1 MSPRILPILVLAA
14 LAFQAEADVTILHQ
28 FRLGDDDPG
37 AIAGNL
43 FNITTVDSEGSADLH
58 RKGSVFYSSDVPFP
72 ALDGK
77 TNAFSATFTGELPTE
92 LSASSSLL
100 PFDDN
105 FGMELYVKILTGGG
119 FRSYPLASD
128 AGALWDG
135 FNLEILR
142 GGFTGHVNQ
151 FVGNL
156 SFPTPGTWYHLALVR
171 DQGVNRFYV
180 DGRDRGTSLYT
191 PNPERTFF
199 QIGGHSSTGHA
210 LHGLI
215 DEVRL
220 FTFEPGEFSTKD
232 LLINQVP
239 EPATTGL
246 VAVGLMGL
254 LTCMRRR
261 RNRSRTPSPFRG
273 SGSPTQ
279 ILSRTLPAMVI
290 AALSVASHA
299 GVKPQGYYRLGD
311 DDPGAVS
318 GALFN
323 STSTD
328 SGGSR
333 DLTRTGEVLYS
344 SDVPFPVIAGQ
355 TNTFSARF
363 HDFFADLSY
372 GSRLMQATDNFGLE
386 LFVKVLSTE
395 KNGDS
400 GLTYDGKA
408 GSTGFGLL
416 RTGMQFQATLG
427 PGNEPAVHFGHTDF
441 VLDRWYHL
449 ALVRDEG
456 VSTFY
461 VDGVAFGTSTVT
473 PAAGSLPFRIGSS
486 VGRNT
491 LDGLIDEVR
500 LFTFQPGTF
509 TTQDLLIN
517 QVPEPATA
525 GLLAVGLTTLLTR
538 KRRRIQPRNPMQF
551 PQGSRT

>member
-1 MSPRILPILVLAA
+1 MSPRTLPLLVFAA
-14 LAFQAEADVTILHQ
+14 MASQVAADVTILHE

-37 AIAGNL
+37 ALAGEL
-43 FNITTVDSEGSADLH
+43 FNPTTIDSAGSADLN

-72 ALDGK
+72 SLDGT
-77 TNAFSATFTGELPTE
+77 TNAFSARFTGELPTE

-100 PFDDN
+100 PFADN
-105 FGMELYVKILTGGG
+105 FGMELYVKILNRELY
-119 FRSYPLASD
+119 RSYPLVSD
-128 AGALWDG
+128 AGPLWDG
-135 FNLEILR
+135 FSLEVR
-142 GGFTGHVNQ
+142 RNQFTGLVGQ
-151 FVGNL
+151 SVGNWW
-156 SFPTPGTWYHLALVR
+156 SPSEDRWYHLALVR

-180 DGRDRGTSLYT
+180 DGWERGTSLLI

-199 QIGGHSSTGHA
+199 QIGGHSSMHA
-210 LHGLI
+210 IGGLI

-220 FTFEPGEFSTKD
+220 FTFEPGEFTTED

-239 EPATTGL
+239 EPATAGL

-261 RNRSRTPSPFRG
+261 RNRPRTPSLFRG

-299 GVKPQGYYRLGD
+299 GVKPQAYYRLGD

-318 GALFN
+318 GGLVN

-328 SGGSR
+328 SSGSR

-344 SDVPFPVIAGQ
+344 SDVPFPIIAGQ
-355 TNTFSARF
+355 PNTFSAKF
-363 HDFFADLSY
+363 HDYFADLSFD
-372 GSRLMQATDNFGLE
+372 SRLMQATDNFGLE

-395 KNGDS
+395 MNFSS
-400 GLTYDGKA
+400 GLAYDGKA
-408 GSTGFGLL
+408 RSTGFGLL
-416 RTGMQFQATLG
+416 RTGMQLQATLA
-427 PGNEPAVHFGHTDF
+427 PGTEPAVHFGHTDF
-441 VLDRWYHL
+441 VLNRWYHL

-461 VDGVAFGTSTVT
+461 VNGVAVGTSTVT

-486 VGRNT
+486 IARDS
-491 LDGLIDEVR
+491 LDGLVDEVR
-500 LFTFQPGTF
+500 LFSFQGGTF
-509 TTQDLLIN
+509 RTQDLLIN

-538 KRRRIQPRNPMQF
+538 KSRRIQPRNPMQF